1 MKDLRAVKTF
11 LQLFDDRLRSSLR
24 RAIALSVAV
33 ALCDFFALLLL
44 FPVLTQLTTS
54 GGSSGDTVQLPVLGE
69 QRPGVLIIGSM
80 MLLVLRAVT
89 GFLVKYWWSRRV
101 AEAEVRLGTRVL
113 RAYAEAPY
121 RFHLG
126 TNSSELLSRSV
137 AHVNLSTNS
146 ALVGMVSVA
155 VEATSALAM
164 MAALFVASPVAALTV
179 TAVLA
184 VLAFLI
190 LVVSQR
196 AVRRESE
203 LLGRR
208 VSAVYVQ
215 AANVLRGIR
224 ELTVANGRATAV
236 RGVESAR
243 REMVEAQ
250 RRVLILSEGPRLVL
264 EVTLY
269 ASVLVALFLSL
280 QSSDPSDTL
289 PLIALYVVAAM
300 RLVPGV
306 ARMLGIATQVRSS
319 IEIGLTVL
327 GELHELE
334 EIGERHISPAGDL
347 PDSGDL
353 VLDGVSFEY
362 VEGVDVLSEIT
373 LEVPRGEMVGIVG
386 PSGSGKTTLVSVM
399 LGLLPPTRGTV
410 TFGGAAIGTADP
422 SWMSRIA
429 YVPQDVYI
437 ADASVREN
445 VALGDDE
452 PDDAR
457 VWSALARAHLDRVV
471 REIPEGLDARLHE
484 GGARLSVGQR
494 QRLGIARALYRR
506 AQVLLLDEPTA
517 ALDSITEGQVVGTL
531 LELKGELTMIVVAH
545 RLSTI
550 ADADRVV
557 ELKDG
562 ALTLVP

>member
-1 MKDLRAVKTF
+1 
-11 LQLFDDRLRSSLR
+11 
-24 RAIALSVAV
+24 
-33 ALCDFFALLLL
+33 
-44 FPVLTQLTTS
+44 
-54 GGSSGDTVQLPVLGE
+54 
-69 QRPGVLIIGSM
+69 
-80 MLLVLRAVT
+80 
-89 GFLVKYWWSRRV
+89 
-101 AEAEVRLGTRVL
+101 
-113 RAYAEAPY
+113 
-121 RFHLG
+121 
-126 TNSSELLSRSV
+126 
-137 AHVNLSTNS
+137 
-146 ALVGMVSVA
+146 
-155 VEATSALAM
+155 
-164 MAALFVASPVAALTV
+164 MAALIV

-236 RGVESAR
+236 RGVESVR
-243 REMVEAQ
+243 VEMVEAQ

-334 EIGERHISPAGDL
+334 DIGERHVSPAGDL
-347 PDSGDL
+347 PDTGDL

-362 VEGVDVLSEIT
+362 IEGVDVLSEIT
-373 LEVPRGEMVGIVG
+373 LEVPHGEMVGIVG

-399 LGLLPPTRGTV
+399 LGLLPPTRGRV
-410 TFGGAAIGTADP
+410 TFGGEGIGTADP
-422 SWMSRIA
+422 SWMSGSSPTSPRTSTS
-429 YVPQDVYI
+429 PTRR
-437 ADASVREN
+437 S
-445 VALGDDE
+445 
-452 PDDAR
+452 AR
-457 VWSALARAHLDRVV
+457 TWRSGMTN
-471 REIPEGLDARLHE
+471 PTMPGS
-484 GGARLSVGQR
+484 GARW
-494 QRLGIARALYRR
+494 RAPTSTGSSGTFRR
-506 AQVLLLDEPTA
+506 ASTPASTKAVHVSRSASGNASASPVRCTA
-517 ALDSITEGQVVGTL
+517 V
-531 LELKGELTMIVVAH
+531 
-545 RLSTI
+545 RRCCCSTSRRQHST
-550 ADADRVV
+550 ASPRVR
-557 ELKDG
+557 
-562 ALTLVP
+562 

>member
-1 MKDLRAVKTF
+1 
-11 LQLFDDRLRSSLR
+11 
-24 RAIALSVAV
+24 
-33 ALCDFFALLLL
+33 
-44 FPVLTQLTTS
+44 
-54 GGSSGDTVQLPVLGE
+54 
-69 QRPGVLIIGSM
+69 
-80 MLLVLRAVT
+80 
-89 GFLVKYWWSRRV
+89 
-101 AEAEVRLGTRVL
+101 
-113 RAYAEAPY
+113 
-121 RFHLG
+121 
-126 TNSSELLSRSV
+126 
-137 AHVNLSTNS
+137 
-146 ALVGMVSVA
+146 
-155 VEATSALAM
+155 
-164 MAALFVASPVAALTV
+164 
-179 TAVLA
+179 
-184 VLAFLI
+184 
-190 LVVSQR
+190 
-196 AVRRESE
+196 
-203 LLGRR
+203 
-208 VSAVYVQ
+208 VYVQ

-347 PDSGDL
+347 PDAGDL

-457 VWSALARAHLDRVV
+457 VWSSLARAHLDRVV
-471 REIPEGLDARLHE
+471 REIPDGLDARLHE